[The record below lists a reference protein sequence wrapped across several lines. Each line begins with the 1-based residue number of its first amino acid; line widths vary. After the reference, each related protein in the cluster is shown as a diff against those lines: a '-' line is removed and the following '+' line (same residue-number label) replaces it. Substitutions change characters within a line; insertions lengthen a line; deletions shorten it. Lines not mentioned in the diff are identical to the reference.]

1 MVLSS
6 VKKIQN
12 QDNGIMNNKV
22 KGLQIYMGWLGK
34 TVLCQ

>member
-12 QDNGIMNNKV
+12 QDDGKMNDKV
-22 KGLQIYMGWLGK
+22 KGLQIYMGWRGK
-34 TVLCQ
+34 TILCQ

>member
-12 QDNGIMNNKV
+12 QDNGITNNKV